1 MILAWYTVETSP
13 SIKTPDDLQTYL
25 TAHAIP
31 AEIVHA
37 TEETPT
43 VPAAAVALGVSV
55 DQIVK
60 TVIFLIDGQ
69 PYAVFAN
76 GTRRVDPR
84 KLAARFGTN
93 RKKVKL
99 ADSETV
105 INLTGFAPGTV
116 PPFGHRQAL
125 SALIDPSVC
134 ENEIVYAG
142 GGGIS
147 AMLRIRSD
155 DLHRLTNAELLSVLQ
170 DSQTDDPGAEQ

>member
-1 MILAWYTVETSP
+1 LESP
-13 SIKTPDDLQTYL
+13 PTIKTPDDVQAYL
-25 TAHAIP
+25 TAHNIP

-37 TEETPT
+37 SEETPT
-43 VPAAAVALGVSV
+43 VPAAAAALGVSV

-60 TVIFLIDGQ
+60 TVIFVIDGH
-69 PYAVFAN
+69 PYAIFAN

-93 RKKVKL
+93 RKKVRL

-105 INLTGFAPGTV
+105 MNLTGFAPGTV
-116 PPFGHRQAL
+116 PPFGHRQPL
-125 SALIDPSVC
+125 NALIDPAVC

-142 GGGIS
+142 GGGIA

-155 DLHRLTNAELLSVLQ
+155 DLRHLTNAEVLSVLEGPQ
-170 DSQTDDPGAEQ
+170 ADDT